1 MATIAYP
8 IPSGS
13 SIHFRVLGWMAG
25 FGILT
30 VLLAILTL
38 SVIDNRLLAQDNALM
53 DWVTGWNFPGL
64 SALFGT
70 VSLLTGAKAG
80 LIYGP
85 LGITFLLLLGKTRAA
100 VVFAVVSL
108 TIAAIAILGD
118 YTLGQLV
125 GRGRP
130 LAGADNFPAFP
141 SGHVF
146 GSTVFFGFL
155 AFLAFY
161 FRVKRKLLLPL
172 LVFLAALVLL
182 VGPARIYEGAH
193 WPTDVAAG
201 YLLGGIWLLIIIPVF
216 IYLRNSKWV
225 TSLRQDASP
234 FADDCDDCRTERS
247 IASIVMLNPARG
259 TATKVYRPPALVR
272 ILYWLA
278 FQAKFPYV
286 DNSIAL
292 LAGDYRRKVANLL
305 TLHRFGKRLVSPVL
319 AVNDTGK
326 HYEFVTEYVAGEKV
340 ENDEAAREFLGQV
353 SETFAEA
360 GLSVWQIN
368 PNNPHA
374 QSNLIRTPDGD
385 FKIIDLESAL
395 VTPFLPKG
403 QRLSALRAG
412 NFPVFDDID
421 IPRMR
426 GYIESNARALE
437 SSLGSYGLAEL
448 KDAVGHLEETIRLW
462 KDAEPR
468 LWGRIV
474 RWSYRLLDWKAK
486 IQSSAAALRGA
497 EQAAESFFD
506 AGIARWE
513 KEGRISPSETAT
525 LRNSLASAEARN
537 ATRHVGAHLVL
548 SVAIALPVPGARS
561 LARFLWTLTFW
572 AKFQISRF
580 GRRGSDSV
588 GQATNIHTPLVMVL
602 ALIPGLGGVAYLAS
616 RPLRNK
622 LMVRL
627 LLDQIAWKLPF
638 RLHARMRLGRI
649 LAPAAKRAVAT
660 S

>member
-1 MATIAYP
+1 MASIAYP
-8 IPSGS
+8 IPSAS
-13 SIHFRVLGWMAG
+13 SIHLRMLGWMTA

-30 VLLAILTL
+30 ILLAILTI
-38 SVIDNRLLAQDNALM
+38 SVIENRLVVQEIALI

-64 SALFGT
+64 SALFGV
-70 VSLLTGAKAG
+70 VSFLTGAKAG

-85 LGITFLLLLGKTRAA
+85 LGISFLLLLGKTREAII
-100 VVFAVVSL
+100 FAIVGL

-125 GRGRP
+125 ARGRP
-130 LAGADNFPAFP
+130 LAAADSFAAFP

-161 FRVKRKLLLPL
+161 FRLKRKLLLPL
-172 LVFLAALVLL
+172 VVVLAALVLL

-201 YLLGGIWLLIIIPVF
+201 YLLGGIWLMVIIPVF
-216 IYLRNSKWV
+216 IFLRKSKWIA
-225 TSLRQDASP
+225 SLRQGTNP
-234 FADDCDDCRTERS
+234 FAEDCGDCRTERS
-247 IASIVMLNPARG
+247 IASIVLLNPEQG

-292 LAGDYRRKVANLL
+292 QAGDYRRKVANLL

-319 AVNDTGK
+319 AVNAKGK
-326 HYEFVTEYVAGEKV
+326 HYEFVTEYVPGEKV
-340 ENDEAAREFLGQV
+340 ENDEEAREFLSQV
-353 SETFAEA
+353 SDTFAEA
-360 GLSVWQIN
+360 GLSVWQVN

-421 IPRMR
+421 FPRMR
-426 GYIESNARALE
+426 VYLETNARDLE
-437 SSLGSYGLAEL
+437 DTLGSYGLAEL
-448 KDAVGHLEETIRLW
+448 KDAVGHLEETVSLW
-462 KDAEPR
+462 KESEPR

-474 RWSYRLLDWKAK
+474 RRSYRLLDWKSK
-486 IQSSAAALRGA
+486 FQSSAAALSGA
-497 EQAAESFFD
+497 EQAAESFFE
-506 AGIARWE
+506 AGIDRWE
-513 KEGRISPSETAT
+513 KEGRITPAETVD
-525 LRNSLASAEARN
+525 LRNCLASGEARN
-537 ATRHVGAHLVL
+537 ASRHLGAHLVL
-548 SVAIALPVPGARS
+548 SVAIVIPVPGARS

-572 AKFQISRF
+572 TKFQIARF
-580 GRRGSDSV
+580 GNRRTDV
-588 GQATNIHTPLVMVL
+588 GRATNIHTPLVMVL

-622 LMVRL
+622 LLIRL
-627 LLDQIAWKLPF
+627 LLDQITRKLPL

-649 LAPAAKRAVAT
+649 LAPAPKRAVAT

>member
-1 MATIAYP
+1 MATITYP

-13 SIHFRVLGWMAG
+13 SIQLRMLGWMAG
-25 FGILT
+25 VGLLAA
-30 VLLAILTL
+30 LLAILTI
-38 SVIDNRLLAQDNALM
+38 SVIENRYLAQDNALM
-53 DWVTGWNFPGL
+53 DWVTGWDFPGL
-64 SALFGT
+64 SALFGS

-85 LGITFLLLLGKTRAA
+85 LGITFLLLLGKTREAI
-100 VVFAVVSL
+100 VFAVVGL
-108 TIAAIAILGD
+108 TIAVIATLGD

-130 LAGADNFPAFP
+130 LAAAEEFAAFP

-155 AFLAFY
+155 AFLAVY
-161 FRVKRKLLLPL
+161 FRVKRKLLLPM
-172 LVFLAALVLL
+172 LVLMGLLVLL

-193 WPTDVAAG
+193 WPSDVAAG
-201 YLLGGIWLLIIIPVF
+201 YLLGGIWLLIVIPAF
-216 IYLRNSKWV
+216 IYLRNNKWIA
-225 TSLRQDASP
+225 SLRQGASQI
-234 FADDCDDCRTERS
+234 ADNCDDCRTERS
-247 IASIVMLNPARG
+247 IASVVMLNPERG
-259 TATKVYRPPALVR
+259 TATKVYRPPAFVR

-278 FQAKFPYV
+278 FQAQFPYV
-286 DNSIAL
+286 NNRIAL
-292 LAGDYRRKVANLL
+292 QAGDYRRKVANLL
-305 TLHRFGKRLVSPVL
+305 TLHRFGKRLVAPVL
-319 AVNDTGK
+319 AVNETGRN
-326 HYEFVTEYVAGEKV
+326 YEFVTEYVPGEKV
-340 ENDEAAREFLGQV
+340 ENDEAAREFLSQV
-353 SETFAEA
+353 SETFGEA
-360 GLSVWQIN
+360 GLPVWQVN

-374 QSNLIRTPDGD
+374 QSNLIRTPEGD

-403 QRLSALRAG
+403 HRLSALKSG

-421 IPRMR
+421 FPRMR
-426 GYIESNARALE
+426 DYIATNVKALE
-437 SSLGSYGLAEL
+437 NSLGSYGLAEL
-448 KDAVGHLEETIRLW
+448 NHAVGHLEETIRLW
-462 KDAEPR
+462 KEAEPR

-486 IQSSAAALRGA
+486 IQSSTAALREA

-506 AGIARWE
+506 AGIDRWE
-513 KEGRISPSETAT
+513 KEGRISPSESAV
-525 LRNSLASAEARN
+525 LRSRLTSGEAQI
-537 ATRHVGAHLVL
+537 ATRHLGAHLVL

-580 GRRGSDSV
+580 RHRGTDSV
-588 GQATNIHTPLVMVL
+588 GQACNIHTPLVMVL
-602 ALIPGLGGVAYLAS
+602 ALVPGLGGVAYLAA

-622 LMVRL
+622 LLARL
-627 LLDQIAWKLPF
+627 LLDQIALKLPF

-649 LAPAAKRAVAT
+649 LAPAPNKAVAT
-660 S
+660 